1 MEPLVVQLD
10 ALPSRS
16 CPCGETR
23 RAFTDLPGTVASVH
37 LVDIQVDAARH
48 HHRRTTEI
56 YVVIEGSGF
65 IEVNGD
71 LLPVK
76 PLSAVY
82 LPPGCR
88 HRAVGRI
95 RLINL
100 VVPAFDPADEWVEPG
115 AQEPV

>member
-37 LVDIQVDAARH
+37 LVDIQADAARH

-115 AQEPV
+115 AHEPV